1 MVQAAEPTVVTQEPP
16 TIPDATAPTAPLA
29 ATVAD
34 GAAAQFTPE
43 AAGPGAEAAS
53 PTYDLSS
60 EDGVRAAIAAHETLR
75 KAFTKQQDDGFQ
87 AGRQNRDKELRLER
101 GTEETARAYQE
112 HLAEKYG
119 IELDEAD
126 RREAP
131 LWVRAARDTERAHYW
146 QTTSEAVLDAFSVPE
161 RESIRAAFTQFEGLP
176 DQMEQ
181 IGRQV
186 IDEAVKRQTQTRV
199 STLALDDI
207 PKDSALWKA
216 VDAHVTSEVE
226 KELAARLAEKPA
238 MDNPPRTPVGAQ
250 ASARTQADYARFTP
264 EQIAVLPDAEYR
276 IAMGFPG

>member
-1 MVQAAEPTVVTQEPP
+1 MVQAAEPTVDTLVPP
-16 TIPDATAPTAPLA
+16 TIPDATAPTAI
-29 ATVAD
+29 
-34 GAAAQFTPE
+34 AAAQFTPE

-60 EDGVRAAIAAHETLR
+60 EDGVRAAIAAHEALR

-131 LWVRAARDTERAHYW
+131 LWVRAARDTERATYW
-146 QTTSEAVLDAFSVPE
+146 QTTSEAVLDAFSVTE
-161 RESIRAAFTQFEGLP
+161 RESIRAAYAQFEGLP

-226 KELAARLAEKPA
+226 KELAARLAEKSPV
-238 MDNPPRTPVGAQ
+238 DNPPRTPVGAQ
-250 ASARTQADYARFTP
+250 ASTRTQADYARFTP